1 MLLDPDAI
9 LRIWRAIKPFFFHT
23 TYGNMVDIMVV
34 RDEDGDRGSG
44 GGEGRIGVKEKML
57 ESAKI
62 AVRRMG
68 WGEHGHAV
76 LGETVD

>member
-1 MLLDPDAI
+1 MPLDPDAI
-9 LRIWRAIKPFFFHT
+9 LRIWRAIKPFAFHT
-23 TYGNMVDIMVV
+23 TYGNVVDSMVV
-34 RDEDGDRGSG
+34 RDGDESG
-44 GGEGRIGVKEKML
+44 EEGRMGVKEKIL

-68 WGEHGHAV
+68 WGERGHAV